1 VAWIQ
6 IRDAIWLDLVLTQ
19 DVGDDAGQVDWHG
32 HDILNLGP
40 HNVEPDAPPVLHD
53 LLVLISEHLEDVL
66 VFEDLIGFIAAH

>member
-1 VAWIQ
+1 MVWIK

-19 DVGDDAGQVDWHG
+19 DVGNDARQVYWHR
-32 HDILNLGP
+32 HNIFNLRP
-40 HNVEPDAPPVLHD
+40 HYVEPNTPSVLHD